1 MVLTISELIEKRQG
15 MGISQ
20 AELANVIG
28 IFPSNISRIESGKF
42 DCKISTLELMDAGLE
57 LIIKTERWDDA
68 GVVVLDTLD
77 YKNHLF
83 KSIIPEIDKRA
94 DEGMYLGNAKD
105 LAVTLVDLIVTGL
118 GVEDE
123 IRGES

>member
-1 MVLTISELIEKRQG
+1 MVLTISELIEKRIEL
-15 MGISQ
+15 GISQ

-57 LIIKTERWDDA
+57 LIKKTERWDDA

-77 YKNHLF
+77 FKNYLF
-83 KSIIPEIDKRA
+83 KIIINEIDER
-94 DEGMYLGNAKD
+94 DNNGEYIGNAKD
-105 LAVTLVDLIVTGL
+105 LAETLVDRIVGGL
-118 GVEDE
+118 DYE
-123 IRGES
+123 IDK